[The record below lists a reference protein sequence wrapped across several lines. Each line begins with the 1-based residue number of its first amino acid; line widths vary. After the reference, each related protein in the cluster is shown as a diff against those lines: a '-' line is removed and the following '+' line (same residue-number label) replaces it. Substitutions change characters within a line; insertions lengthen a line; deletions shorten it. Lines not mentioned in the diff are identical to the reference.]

1 MRVLFTQMVFTVGKL
16 MQTETSIF
24 EKSLEAASVPA
35 LLLRAQQGEEAAF
48 KALYEAYKKR
58 VYSVCLAMV
67 QTPKD
72 AQDLTRQVFLRLFR
86 NIGVFKEERDLLA
99 WMDRLTIGL
108 AAGRRRAA
116 GVSPEMRLPASW
128 LLGNLEA

>member
-1 MRVLFTQMVFTVGKL
+1 MK
-16 MQTETSIF
+16 TETSIS
-24 EKSLEAASVPA
+24 EKSLKAASVPD

-67 QTPKD
+67 QTPRD

-86 NIGVFKEERDLLA
+86 NISAFKEERDLLA

-116 GVSPEMRLPASW
+116 GTSPEMRLSASW
-128 LLGNLEA
+128 RLGNLQA